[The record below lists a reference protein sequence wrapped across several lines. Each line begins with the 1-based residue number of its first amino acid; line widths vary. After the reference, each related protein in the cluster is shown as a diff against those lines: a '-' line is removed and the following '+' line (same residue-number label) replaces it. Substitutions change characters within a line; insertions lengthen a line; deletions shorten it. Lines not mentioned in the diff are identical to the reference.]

1 MSENNYFVEGKTGLW
16 EVVIGLEVHAQIT
29 SHAKLFSG
37 ASAEFGADPN
47 THVDYLDAGLPGILP
62 VINQRC
68 VDQAIKTG
76 LGLHGDVQPISVF
89 DRKNYFYADLP
100 LGYQI
105 SQFEKPIVLGGYID
119 INLEDGTPKRINI
132 TRLHMEQDA
141 GKSTHDLHPSLSY
154 IDLNRAGVALM
165 EIVSEPE
172 IRSPHEAQ
180 AYVKKLRTIV
190 RYLGTCDGNMEQGSM
205 RVDANVS
212 LHKPGTP
219 FGTRAEI
226 KNVNSVRF
234 LGQAIEFEIQRQLE
248 ILESGGEVVQETRL
262 FDPSKGETRSMR
274 SKEDAHDYRYFPD
287 PDLKPLVLTAD
298 RIATVKATMPE
309 LPDAKKERFM
319 ADYALSAYDADILVA
334 EIGTAAYYE
343 SVVKASVASKKA
355 SKPVHESEQES
366 KDSRNAVDTCSM
378 STENSAERRTQDV
391 KWDGGAA
398 AKTIANWLIVEVFGA
413 MNREGVTLDAL
424 SFKPEHLAKLVDLIM
439 DGTISGKI
447 AKDIF
452 AKMWESGKAPDALV
466 EELGLKQI
474 SDTSVIEKVVDDI
487 IAANMDKVE
496 AYKGGKVQLFGFF
509 VGSVMKALEGKA
521 NPGMVNEFLKKK
533 IG

>member
-1 MSENNYFVEGKTGLW
+1 MSKNTYFVEGKTGLW

-29 SHAKLFSG
+29 SNAKLFSN

-47 THVDYLDAGLPGILP
+47 THVDYLDAGLPGMLP
-62 VINQRC
+62 VINQHC
-68 VDQAIKTG
+68 VNQAIKTG
-76 LGLHGDVQPISVF
+76 LGIHGDIQPISVF

-119 INLEDGTPKRINI
+119 INLEDGSPKRIHI

-141 GKSTHDLHPSLSY
+141 GKSTHDLHPSQSY

-172 IRSPHEAQ
+172 IRSPYEAQ

-190 RYLGTCDGNMEQGSM
+190 RYLGTCDGNMEQGSL
-205 RVDANVS
+205 RVDANIS
-212 LHKPGTP
+212 LRRPGSP

-234 LGQAIEFEIQRQLE
+234 LGQAIEFEIGRQMD
-248 ILESGGEVVQETRL
+248 ILESGGEVIQETRL

-298 RIATVKATMPE
+298 RIAAIKATMPE

-319 ADYALSAYDADILVA
+319 VDYALSTYDADILVA
-334 EIGTAAYYE
+334 EIETAAYYE
-343 SVVKASVASKKA
+343 SIVKASTATDKK
-355 SKPVHESEQES
+355 
-366 KDSRNAVDTCSM
+366 
-378 STENSAERRTQDV
+378 
-391 KWDGGAA
+391 AA
-398 AKTIANWLIVEVFGA
+398 AKTMANWLIVEVFGA
-413 MNREGVTLDAL
+413 MNREGVALDAL
-424 SFKPEHLAKLVDLIM
+424 PFKPEHLAKLVDLIM

-487 IAANMDKVE
+487 IAANADKVE
-496 AYKGGKVQLFGFF
+496 AYKSGKIQLFGFF